1 MTKLNDKQE
10 RFCMEYIVD
19 YNGTQAA
26 IRSGYSAPTAGEQ
39 ASRLLKDVRIKEKI
53 DKLKIEVAEKI
64 SLDATWVMKR
74 FKDISDRCMTAEPVM
89 KFQDGVWIETGEYQF
104 DSSGANKATE
114 MIGKMIGVFEVDNKQ
129 KNVSA
134 IKFIRE

>member
-53 DKLKIEVAEKI
+53 DKLKIEVAEKL

>member
-53 DKLKIEVAEKI
+53 DKLKIEVAEKL

-89 KFQDGVWIETGEYQF
+89 KFQDGAWIETGEYQF